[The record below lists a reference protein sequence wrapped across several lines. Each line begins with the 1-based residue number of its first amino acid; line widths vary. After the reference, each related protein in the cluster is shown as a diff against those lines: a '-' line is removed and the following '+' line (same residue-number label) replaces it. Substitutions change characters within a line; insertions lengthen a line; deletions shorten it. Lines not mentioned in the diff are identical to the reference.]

1 MTNVYLFIG
10 FLLLLFAYLLFL
22 KNTLEWLYLWQ
33 KKEYRLDK
41 MWDYLSTL
49 EGQKISFN
57 KWTKLRIA
65 WLLILIFYFAFLIT
79 VQIRNLDFSHF
90 HYRLQLFLM
99 LLNLGFWLFEIMV
112 WKKKIIARNVLTPEI
127 TLKAGLILAASL
139 ITLIG
144 LQFYS
149 LEVFQSDL
157 ALILVFNLIILF
169 IPAIVGYWIL
179 LFFPADYFI
188 KSNIFKK
195 ARIHRESLQ
204 NLKVIAISGA
214 YGKTGS
220 KEILAH
226 FLSQKYQVAKTLKN
240 QNSNMSCAKKTLT
253 LKPEDNFF
261 ICELGAYKI
270 GDGSEICQFIRPNI
284 SLISGINLQHYAL
297 FKSKENILKAETESL
312 RFLKKDDLA
321 VVNYNSQMNREIQ
334 FPEGIKLI
342 KYGVIEIENGLD
354 ESKFDTAIKILEIND
369 KGTLF
374 ELILNPSHL
383 SEKSQKIKIQ
393 TNLIGQGNLENLA
406 GAISVSLAN
415 NLEIEDIK
423 EFINQIPEFETT
435 LKIQDKKWG
444 KLINDTYNSNF
455 DGVKNGIKILNDL
468 QKIKSK
474 DKIKYESVLF
484 LDDILELGEKS
495 ESTHNELA
503 DFILENDVDRVVL
516 LGRSFKQIIQRRLL
530 EKGFDKEKILTW
542 NENNQLEI
550 VKEIEKLKYKVIL
563 LAGYQA
569 RKFVN
574 YYEE

>member
-57 KWTKLRIA
+57 KWTKLRII

-99 LLNLGFWLFEIMV
+99 LLNLVFWLFEIMV
-112 WKKKIIARNVLTPEI
+112 WKKKVIARNVLTPEI
-127 TLKAGLILAASL
+127 TLKAGLILVASL

-321 VVNYNSQMNREIQ
+321 VVNYNSQINREIQ
-334 FPEGIKLI
+334 FPVGIKLI
-342 KYGVIEIENGLD
+342 KYGVIDIENDLD
-354 ESKFDTAIKILEIND
+354 ESMFDTAIKILEIND

-444 KLINDTYNSNF
+444 KLINDTYNANF

-516 LGRSFKQIIQRRLL
+516 LGRSFKQIIQKRLL